1 MGRLCPIAAA
11 SVAFPELERPLA
23 SVNLRFTRHARNRM
37 RLYGIAAED
46 VEEVFRD
53 PSSAPETEGNR
64 IVLLGK
70 PTAKF
75 THRPL
80 KVVYVEE
87 QGDHIVLSVYPLKR
101 AHRRPKS

>member
-1 MGRLCPIAAA
+1 
-11 SVAFPELERPLA
+11 
-23 SVNLRFTRHARNRM
+23 M

-53 PSSAPETEGNR
+53 PASAPEKEGNR
-64 IVLLGK
+64 TVLLGR
-70 PTAKF
+70 PQAKF

-87 QGDHIVLSVYPLKR
+87 PGSHVVLSVYPLKR
-101 AHRRPKS
+101 AFRRPKA